1 MNALMGKCFVRRSVG
16 QFAMGIDSVTGM
28 SWMLGQIVP
37 SRGLH
42 VVIVI
47 CGKIEV
53 KERLLFTKDDQE
65 ATLEPIELATRAA
78 KRTELDLRRSYTT
91 AAATAP

>member
-1 MNALMGKCFVRRSVG
+1 MGKCFVRKSVG

-53 KERLLFTKDDQE
+53 KETLLFTKDSQE
-65 ATLEPIELATRAA
+65 ATLEPIELQLARQRGRNST
-78 KRTELDLRRSYTT
+78 
-91 AAATAP
+91 